1 MLWKSDIEK
10 NLVGA
15 RILIIDDSAPFQ
27 RLTAQI
33 LKKMGVESVVAASTL
48 ADGMQQ
54 LHYNK
59 TETGT
64 DPAID
69 LVLMDVN
76 LPDGNGIQGCE
87 FLSRH
92 ASTYA
97 IPVVVISSSSDPKII
112 SQAIK
117 AGASDYLQK
126 PLVADLLKIRLGM
139 LLSFKSFGD

>member
-1 MLWKSDIEK
+1 MSWKSDIAK
-10 NLVGA
+10 YLVGTN
-15 RILIIDDSAPFQ
+15 ILLIDDSIPFQ
-27 RLTAQI
+27 RLTAEI
-33 LKKMGVESVVAASTL
+33 LKKMGVESVVIASTL

-54 LHYNK
+54 LQYNK
-59 TETGT
+59 SDAST

-92 ASTYA
+92 ASTYD
-97 IPVVVISSSSDPKII
+97 IPVVVITASPDSGII
-112 SQAIK
+112 CQAIN
-117 AGASDYLQK
+117 AGARDYLQK

-139 LLSFKSFGD
+139 LLCIKSYGD